1 VSFAGFSAG
10 FRRLFCRV
18 LQAFLPGFGM
28 DKTQIQTIRNTM
40 RVCAV
45 CHFKVT
51 GSSSLPLSEAV
62 ETQVKKPAS
71 ALVLSFSKTE
81 LDGKN
86 GIIAEIAS
94 MSATQHMP
102 MAAAYCSVC
111 RNCTWL
117 CRDDA
122 DINEACLE
130 FMHSWHSTK
139 HMLASLALMHA
150 GSRVIVG

>member
-1 VSFAGFSAG
+1 
-10 FRRLFCRV
+10 
-18 LQAFLPGFGM
+18 
-28 DKTQIQTIRNTM
+28 M